1 MHNSNNL
8 FIFALSNQTVIIMT
22 RQEALNTITL
32 DTQKIKEELVNRI
45 VELNKRFYD
54 KDGRVDVREFEA
66 IIIDIIR
73 YKWMKF
79 YPETF
84 LTCHVTGEE
93 YNKTPKSAYS
103 HYMKVIN
110 GRLDEYISLNAL
122 GDIEIYR
129 DGNTEDNRK
138 ELYKKRLKAIEKFMD
153 DDTDIIMWCVQ
164 NVSI

>member
-1 MHNSNNL
+1 
-8 FIFALSNQTVIIMT
+8 MT

-32 DTQKIKEELVNRI
+32 DTQKVKEELTNRI

-54 KDGRVDVREFEA
+54 KDGLVDVREFEA
-66 IIIDIIR
+66 VIIDIIR
-73 YKWMKF
+73 YKWMKS

-110 GRLDEYISLNAL
+110 GRLDEYISLNGL

-138 ELYKKRLKAIEKFMD
+138 KLYKKRLKAIEKFMD

>member
-1 MHNSNNL
+1 
-8 FIFALSNQTVIIMT
+8 MT
-22 RQEALNTITL
+22 KQEALNTITL
-32 DTQKIKEELVNRI
+32 NTQEVKEELTNRI

-66 IIIDIIR
+66 FIIDIIR
-73 YKWMKF
+73 YKWMKS

-93 YNKTPKSAYS
+93 YDKTPKSAYS

-110 GRLDEYISLNAL
+110 GRLDEYIRLNAL
-122 GDIEIYR
+122 DDIQIYR
-129 DGNTEDNRK
+129 DRNTEENRK
-138 ELYKKRLKAIEKFMD
+138 NLYKKRLSTIEKFMD

-164 NVSI
+164 NVSII

>member
-1 MHNSNNL
+1 MK
-8 FIFALSNQTVIIMT
+8 
-22 RQEALNTITL
+22 RQEALKTITF
-32 DTQKIKEELVNRI
+32 DTQEVKEELTNRI
-45 VELNKRFYD
+45 ADLKERFYNED
-54 KDGRVDVREFEA
+54 ARLDVCEFEA
-66 IIIDIIR
+66 VIIDIIR
-73 YKWMKF
+73 YKWMKS

-110 GRLDEYISLNAL
+110 GRLDEYIRLNAL
-122 GDIEIYR
+122 DDIQIYR

-138 ELYKKRLKAIEKFMD
+138 ELYKRRLREIEKFMD

>member
-1 MHNSNNL
+1 
-8 FIFALSNQTVIIMT
+8 MT

-32 DTQKIKEELVNRI
+32 DTQKVKEKLTNRI
-45 VELNKRFYD
+45 VELNKRFYN

-66 IIIDIIR
+66 VIIDIIR
-73 YKWMKF
+73 YKWMKS

-93 YNKTPKSAYS
+93 YDKTPKSAYS

-129 DGNTEDNRK
+129 DGNTEENRK
-138 ELYKKRLKAIEKFMD
+138 KLYKKRLRAIETFMD
-153 DDTDIIMWCVQ
+153 DDSDIILWCVQ

>member
-1 MHNSNNL
+1 
-8 FIFALSNQTVIIMT
+8 MT

-32 DTQKIKEELVNRI
+32 DTQKVKEELTNRI

-54 KDGRVDVREFEA
+54 KDSRVDVREFEA
-66 IIIDIIR
+66 VIIDIIR
-73 YKWMKF
+73 YKWMKS

-129 DGNTEDNRK
+129 DGNTEENRK
-138 ELYKKRLKAIEKFMD
+138 NLYKKRLHTIEKFMD

>member
-1 MHNSNNL
+1 
-8 FIFALSNQTVIIMT
+8 MT
-22 RQEALNTITL
+22 KQEALNTITL
-32 DTQKIKEELVNRI
+32 DTQKVKEKLTNRI

-66 IIIDIIR
+66 VIIDIIR
-73 YKWMKF
+73 YKWMKS

-93 YNKTPKSAYS
+93 YDKTPKSAYS

-129 DGNTEDNRK
+129 DGNTEENRK
-138 ELYKKRLKAIEKFMD
+138 KLYKKRLRAIEKFMD
-153 DDTDIIMWCVQ
+153 DDSDIILWCVQ
-164 NVSI
+164 NVSII

>member
-1 MHNSNNL
+1 
-8 FIFALSNQTVIIMT
+8 MT

-32 DTQKIKEELVNRI
+32 DTQKVKEELTNRI
-45 VELNKRFYD
+45 VELNKRFD
-54 KDGRVDVREFEA
+54 DNDGRVDVREFETV
-66 IIIDIIR
+66 IIDIIR
-73 YKWMKF
+73 YKWMKS

-93 YNKTPKSAYS
+93 YDKTPKSAYS

-129 DGNTEDNRK
+129 DGNTEENRK
-138 ELYKKRLKAIEKFMD
+138 KLYKKRLRAIETFMD
-153 DDTDIIMWCVQ
+153 DDSDIILWCVQ